1 MHKLVEKIF
10 GWCYPLLKKL
20 DFGET
25 ISAYLSLAV
34 NIFILSVLSYIIYLV
49 FRFVLVRT
57 MIIVAKKTKTK
68 FDDLLVSNKT
78 AKYIAHLI
86 PLLFIYKCVP
96 IILENFVY
104 WESIFGKL
112 IGIYIV
118 LLSLWIIK
126 TIFNALR
133 DHLKLNPRY
142 SDKPIDSYIQVI
154 MIVLWVFAF
163 IFVVSKI
170 FDIRTSTML
179 GTFGAISAIII
190 LIFRDTILGFVASVQ
205 VSLNDM
211 VRIGDWITF
220 DKFGAD
226 GDVIEINLAT
236 VKVRNFDNTT
246 TTIPTYSMISDS
258 FRNWRGMLDS
268 DGRRIKRHILIKVNS
283 IRFLDENE
291 LQELK
296 KIQLVSDYIDL
307 RQTEIDKYNKTHQ
320 VDKSVLINGR
330 NMTNFGLFRKYI
342 TQYLSQYPGLN
353 KDMILLCR
361 QLQPTPQG
369 VPLEIY
375 TFSNDKRFENYEYI
389 MSDIFDHIFAS
400 IRFFD
405 LEIYEMPSG
414 KNDFVG
420 ID

>member
-1 MHKLVEKIF
+1 MHKLVEKLF
-10 GWCYPLLKKL
+10 SWSYPLLKKL
-20 DFGET
+20 DLGET
-25 ISAYLSLAV
+25 ISSYLSLAI
-34 NIFILSVLSYIIYLV
+34 NIFILSVLAYVIYLIFSYI
-49 FRFVLVRT
+49 LVRT
-57 MIIVAKKTKTK
+57 IIILARKTKTK
-68 FDDLLVSNKT
+68 FDDLLVSNST
-78 AKYIAHLI
+78 AKYTAHLI
-86 PLLFIYKCVP
+86 PLLFIYKSVP

-112 IGIYIV
+112 VEIYIV

-133 DHLKLNPRY
+133 DHLKQNPRY

-154 MIVLWVFAF
+154 MIVLWIFAF

-170 FDIRTSTML
+170 FDVKTGTML
-179 GTFGAISAIII
+179 GTFGAVSAIII

-258 FRNWRGMLDS
+258 FRNWRGMLNS
-268 DGRRIKRHILIKVNS
+268 DGRRIKRHILIKASS
-283 IRFLDENE
+283 IRFLDVNE
-291 LQELK
+291 LQDLK
-296 KIQLVSDYIDL
+296 KIQLISNYINL
-307 RQTEIDKYNKTHQ
+307 RQTEIDKFNKTHH

-330 NMTNFGLFRKYI
+330 NMTNFGVFRKYI

-389 MSDIFDHIFAS
+389 MADIFDHVFAS
-400 IRFFD
+400 IRYFD

-414 KNDFVG
+414 KNDFVE
-420 ID
+420 

>member
-1 MHKLVEKIF
+1 MHKLFEKIF

-20 DFGET
+20 DLGET
-25 ISAYLSLAV
+25 LSAYLSLAI
-34 NIFILSVLSYIIYLV
+34 NIFVLAILSYFIYIV
-49 FRFVLVRT
+49 FRFLLVRT
-57 MIIVAKKTKTK
+57 MIIIARRTKTI

-104 WESIFGKL
+104 WETIFGKL
-112 IGIYIV
+112 VEVYIV

-133 DHLKLNPRY
+133 DYLKQNPTY

-154 MIVLWVFAF
+154 MIVLWLFAF
-163 IFVVSKI
+163 VFVVSKI
-170 FDIRTSTML
+170 FDISTGRML

-258 FRNWRGMLDS
+258 FRNWRGMLNS
-268 DGRRIKRHILIKVNS
+268 DGRRIKRHILIKANS
-283 IRFLDENE
+283 IRFLNENE

-320 VDKSVLINGR
+320 IDKSVLINGR

-353 KDMILLCR
+353 KDMLLLCR
-361 QLQPTPQG
+361 QLQPTAQG

-375 TFSNDKRFENYEYI
+375 TFSNDKKFENYEYI
-389 MSDIFDHIFAS
+389 MADIFDHIFAS
-400 IRFFD
+400 IPYFD

-414 KNDFVG
+414 KSDFVE
-420 ID
+420 

>member
-10 GWCYPLLKKL
+10 GWFYPLLKKWDL
-20 DFGET
+20 GET
-25 ISAYLSLAV
+25 LSAYVSLAI
-34 NIFILSVLSYIIYLV
+34 NIFILAILSYFIYLI
-49 FRFVLVRT
+49 FRFFLVRT
-57 MIIVAKKTKTK
+57 IIVIAKKTKTK

-86 PLLFIYKCVP
+86 PLLFIYKSVP
-96 IILENFVY
+96 IILERFVY
-104 WESIFGKL
+104 WETIFGKL
-112 IGIYIV
+112 VEIYIV

-133 DHLKLNPRY
+133 DYLKQNPTY

-154 MIVLWVFAF
+154 MIVLWLFALVFV
-163 IFVVSKI
+163 ISKI
-170 FDIRTSTML
+170 FDISTGTMF

-246 TTIPTYSMISDS
+246 TTIPTYSLISDS
-258 FRNWRGMLDS
+258 FRNWRGMLNS
-268 DGRRIKRHILIKVNS
+268 DGRRIKRHILIKAS
-283 IRFLDENE
+283 CIRFLEEDE
-291 LQELK
+291 LSKLK
-296 KIQLVSDYIDL
+296 KIQLISDYILL
-307 RQTEIDKYNKTHQ
+307 RQTEINNFNKIHQ
-320 VDKSVLINGR
+320 VDKTLLINGR
-330 NMTNFGLFRKYI
+330 NITNFGLFRKYI
-342 TQYLSQYPGLN
+342 TNYLGQHAGLN
-353 KDMILLCR
+353 KEMILLCR
-361 QLQPTPQG
+361 QLQPTAQG
-369 VPLEIY
+369 IPLEIY
-375 TFSNDKRFENYEYI
+375 AFSNDKKFENYEFI
-389 MSDIFDHIFAS
+389 MADIFDHLFAS
-400 IRFFD
+400 IPYFN

-414 KNDFVG
+414 KTDFVE
-420 ID
+420 

>member
-1 MHKLVEKIF
+1 MHKIVEKIF
-10 GWCYPLLKKL
+10 GWSYPMFQKW

-25 ISAYLSLAV
+25 LSSYASLAI
-34 NIFILSVLSYIIYLV
+34 NIVVLSILAYFIFTV
-49 FRFVLVRT
+49 FRYVLVRAL
-57 MIIVAKKTKTK
+57 IIMARRTKTR

-78 AKYIAHLI
+78 AKYISHLI
-86 PLLFIYKCVP
+86 PLLFVYKSVP
-96 IILENFVY
+96 IILQNFVY
-104 WESIFGKL
+104 WEGIFGKL
-112 IGIYIV
+112 IAIYIV
-118 LLSLWIIK
+118 FLGLWIIK
-126 TIFNALR
+126 TILHAFR
-133 DHLKLNPRY
+133 DHLKTNPSF

-154 MIVLWVFAF
+154 MIILWIFGF
-163 IFVVSKI
+163 IVIVSKI
-170 FDIRTSTML
+170 FDISTNAML
-179 GTFGAISAIII
+179 GTFGAVSAIIL

-246 TTIPTYSMISDS
+246 TTIPTYSLISDS

-268 DGRRIKRHILIKVNS
+268 KGRRIKRHILIKAQS
-283 IRFLDENE
+283 IRFLKESE
-291 LQELK
+291 LEELK
-296 KIQLVSDYIDL
+296 RIQLITKYIDT
-307 RQTEIDKYNKTHQ
+307 RQSEINKFNISHDIDK
-320 VDKSVLINGR
+320 SLLINGR

-369 VPLEIY
+369 IPLEIY

-389 MSDIFDHIFAS
+389 MSDIFDHIFAAVPY
-400 IRFFD
+400 FD

-414 KNDFVG
+414 KSDFAN
-420 ID
+420 

>member
-20 DFGET
+20 DLGET
-25 ISAYLSLAV
+25 LSAYLSLAI
-34 NIFILSVLSYIIYLV
+34 NIFVLAILSYFIFLV
-49 FRFVLVRT
+49 FRFLLVRT
-57 MIIVAKKTKTK
+57 MIIIARRTKTI

-104 WESIFGKL
+104 WETIFGKL
-112 IGIYIV
+112 VEVYIV

-133 DHLKLNPRY
+133 DYLKQNPTY

-154 MIVLWVFAF
+154 MIVLWLFAF
-163 IFVVSKI
+163 VFVVSKI
-170 FDIRTSTML
+170 FDISTGKML

-246 TTIPTYSMISDS
+246 TTIPTYSLISDS
-258 FRNWRGMLDS
+258 FRNWRGMLNS
-268 DGRRIKRHILIKVNS
+268 DGRRIKRHILIKVGS
-283 IRFLDENE
+283 IRFLDEDE
-291 LQELK
+291 LTELK
-296 KIQLVSDYIDL
+296 KIQLVNNYINL
-307 RQTEIDKYNKTHQ
+307 RQTEIDRFNKTHQ
-320 VDKSVLINGR
+320 VDKSLLINGR
-330 NMTNFGLFRKYI
+330 NITNFGLFRKYI
-342 TQYLSQYPGLN
+342 TQYLNQYPGLN
-353 KDMILLCR
+353 KDMLLLCR
-361 QLQPTPQG
+361 QLQPTAQG

-375 TFSNDKRFENYEYI
+375 TFSNDKKFENYEYI
-389 MSDIFDHIFAS
+389 MADIFDHIFAS
-400 IRFFD
+400 IPYFG

-414 KNDFVG
+414 KSDFVE
-420 ID
+420 